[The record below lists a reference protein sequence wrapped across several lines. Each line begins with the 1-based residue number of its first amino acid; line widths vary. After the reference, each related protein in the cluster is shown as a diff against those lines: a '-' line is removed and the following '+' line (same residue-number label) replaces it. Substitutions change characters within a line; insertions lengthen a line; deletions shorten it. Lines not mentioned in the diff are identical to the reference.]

1 MLRIILLGVFFSI
14 QPSTNAQIKIA
25 GHRGGHYTQY
35 PESSLSLFQFL
46 SDQLK
51 GDSIIIEID
60 LRTSK
65 DKTLYL
71 LHDETLDR
79 TTTGSGK
86 INDKTDAELSE
97 LRLKTESNLAID
109 QPVPTFDAVLNFIRT
124 RNINLMLDIKE
135 PIHLQVLEWVKKHN
149 LENRV
154 LVLTFRKEYTQLV
167 AEKYP
172 NILLSAIIE
181 TEADLEFFKKFP
193 RPINKRI
200 AYINSKTTTELIQKL
215 RAEKILIMADVSEDL
230 RNNGKPLM
238 EDGYKTKVQQQQL
251 DILISDYPVE
261 AYSHLKSSK
270 R

>member
-1 MLRIILLGVFFSI
+1 MLRTLLFVLFSLLTT
-14 QPSTNAQIKIA
+14 PLLAQLKIA
-25 GHRGGHYTQY
+25 GHRGGYYHQY
-35 PESSLSLFQFL
+35 PESSFPLFQFIA
-46 SDQLK
+46 DQFQ
-51 GDSIIIEID
+51 GDTIIIEID

-65 DKTLYL
+65 DRTIYL

-86 INDKTDAELSE
+86 INDQSDSYIHALT
-97 LRLKTESNLAID
+97 LKTKSGVKTAQHI
-109 QPVPTFDAVLNFIRT
+109 PTLEETLTFIRT

-135 PIHLQVLEWVKKHN
+135 PIHQQVLELVKKHK

-172 NILLSAIIE
+172 TILLSALIE

-200 AYINSKTTTELIQKL
+200 AYVNSKTTTEWIQKL

-230 RNNGKPLM
+230 RNNGKPLT
-238 EDGYKTKVQQQQL
+238 EDGYKHKVQQQQL
-251 DILISDYPVE
+251 DILISDFPLE
-261 AYSHLKSSK
+261 ARADLK
-270 R
+270 